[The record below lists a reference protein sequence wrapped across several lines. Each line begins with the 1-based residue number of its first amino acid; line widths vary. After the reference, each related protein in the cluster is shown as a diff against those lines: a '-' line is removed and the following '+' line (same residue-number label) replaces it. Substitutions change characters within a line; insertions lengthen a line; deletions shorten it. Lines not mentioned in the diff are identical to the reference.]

1 MGKSLKSGKI
11 YMTLDLST
19 NLIRKFRGNKCN
31 QAFGHRGVT
40 ITTKYSYGVCGVKIK
55 RQWKDFL
62 VLLPIELSLN
72 IIKDLDAKSL
82 CRAEQVSRRWRE
94 IINTDKLWK
103 RRFDNDGFVLAE
115 ETAIRA
121 FPNLVGPPSPMHLF
135 KSLYRRH
142 YLIRKDWMDV
152 DIKPRHIAFC
162 AHRNKMIACLQ
173 FDTEKIL
180 VGYDEDACI
189 EVYDIKTGAL
199 RKRLQGHEGSVWAL
213 EFHRNALVSCSTDH
227 SVRVWDIEKGVCTQ
241 VLKGHTDTVRC
252 LKIVMPARVGMMP
265 DGQAEMVPKVPLIIT
280 GSRDSTLRV
289 WKLPLS
295 EDKPFFPTGPSQT
308 DLECLYFVRTL
319 LGHHDSVRAIAAH
332 GDTLVSGSY
341 DCSVRV
347 WEISTGETKHCLR
360 GHTQK
365 VYSVVLDYKRNRCI
379 SRSIDNIVKVWC
391 LETGGLLYNLEG
403 HTNLAGPGL
412 LDLSY
417 DRLVSA
423 AADSTLRIWNPENGQ
438 CRSTLI
444 GHTGAITCFQHDDQ
458 KVISGSNQTLK
469 VWNVQNGEFAKDLLT
484 DLTAMWQVKFDER
497 RCVAAVK
504 RNQRTYIEV
513 SNLSEP
519 VFVLRL
525 ISTRFL
531 TLVLHGIVTLKIS
544 TWGGQWLMYW
554 VGRFLGH
561 LKRKFD
567 TIRNR
572 KEYYAWRKRIRD
584 VS

>member
-1 MGKSLKSGKI
+1 MSR
-11 YMTLDLST
+11 TW
-19 NLIRKFRGNKCN
+19 RK
-31 QAFGHRGVT
+31 
-40 ITTKYSYGVCGVKIK
+40 
-55 RQWKDFL
+55 
-62 VLLPIELSLN
+62 
-72 IIKDLDAKSL
+72 
-82 CRAEQVSRRWRE
+82 
-94 IINTDKLWK
+94 IINTEDLWK

-115 ETAIRA
+115 GELAIRA
-121 FPNLVGPPSPMHLF
+121 VPNPVIGLPGPMQLF

-142 YLIRKDWMDV
+142 YLTRKDWMDG
-152 DIKPRHIAFC
+152 DIKPRHIAFA

-213 EFHRNALVSCSTDH
+213 EFHRNTLVSCSTDH

-241 VLKGHTDTVRC
+241 VLEGHTDTVRC
-252 LKIVMPARVGMMP
+252 LKILMPARVGMP

-295 EDKPFFPTGPSQT
+295 GDEPFPTRPSQES
-308 DLECLYFVRTL
+308 ECPYFVRTL
-319 LGHHDSVRAIAAH
+319 LGHHDSVRATAAH

-341 DCSVRV
+341 DYTVRV
-347 WEISTGETKHCLR
+347 WKISTGETKHCLR

-365 VYSVVLDYKRNRCI
+365 VYSVVLDHKRNRCI
-379 SRSIDNIVKVWC
+379 SGSMDNFAKVWS

-403 HTNLAGPGL
+403 HTKLVSF
-412 LDLSY
+412 LDLSH

-444 GHTGAITCFQHDDQ
+444 GHTGAISCFQHDDQ

-469 VWNVQNGEFAKDLLT
+469 VWNVQNGEFVKDLLAN
-484 DLTAMWQVKFDER
+484 LTAISEVKFDER
-497 RCVAAVK
+497 RCVAAVE
-504 RNQRTYIEV
+504 RNQVTYIEV

-519 VFVLRL
+519 
-525 ISTRFL
+525 S
-531 TLVLHGIVTLKIS
+531 
-544 TWGGQWLMYW
+544 
-554 VGRFLGH
+554 
-561 LKRKFD
+561 
-567 TIRNR
+567 N
-572 KEYYAWRKRIRD
+572 
-584 VS
+584 